1 MRTSISLLV
10 LSLMISLSLR
20 AAIKND
26 TVFVE
31 KKITLQ
37 TKTGDVFGTLTT
49 PQKFSKIPVV
59 LIIAGSGP
67 TDRNGNQPGIQNDSY
82 KKLSEQLLKNGI
94 ATLRYDKRGIAE
106 SSAAC
111 KNEID
116 IRFEDFIDDAKGLIQ
131 MLKQDKRFSKVIVIG
146 HSEGSLIGMI
156 AATNADQFV
165 SIAGVGQSAD
175 KLIITQLSAQSKP
188 LADEAKPS
196 LDSLKN
202 GFLVKKYNPIL
213 NSIFKPSIQ
222 PYLISWIKYD
232 PQLEIKKLTIP
243 VLILQGTNDFQ
254 VSVDDAKL
262 LQNADPKAHMVLINN
277 MNHVFRIVE
286 GDNKASYATYFNS
299 TLPIANKLVESI
311 TDFILKN

>member
-1 MRTSISLLV
+1 MKTSISLLV

-20 AAIKND
+20 ASIKND

-31 KKITLQ
+31 KKITLK

-222 PYLISWIKYD
+222 PF
-232 PQLEIKKLTIP
+232 
-243 VLILQGTNDFQ
+243 DFM
-254 VSVDDAKL
+254 DK
-262 LQNADPKAHMVLINN
+262 I
-277 MNHVFRIVE
+277 
-286 GDNKASYATYFNS
+286 
-299 TLPIANKLVESI
+299 
-311 TDFILKN
+311 